1 MMRYSLPSGRR
12 NSLFLAPFT
21 FSEELPHTNMKRK
34 QDRGWL
40 IALFGIVAGFL
51 LGLWAGSQFL
61 PSLSQNSISSLNDA
75 QQDEYVALVAVN
87 YTQSGDLAEAEAQLV
102 ALGAPNNGYLVAGV
116 AEREINNGASP
127 LELSA
132 LSQLAMD
139 LGVQNSVLA
148 AYLPTPTIEVQP
160 SPTPAPP
167 TPTPFPPTP
176 TPVTQAATATPELPT
191 PTPEA
196 ATPTPEPQDPTPTSE
211 PATPT
216 PLPAPA
222 VVAVDTVNVR
232 GGPDTIYPVVGS
244 LAAGETAPLLGKDTS
259 GAWWQILLS
268 DSNEGW
274 VYAQIVD
281 TVGDVS
287 GISVAA
293 NIPAPPATPTP
304 SQPPTATPA
313 PKPAVDFV
321 VTGRRLWSPTE
332 NGGYFDGPSLHC
344 GEKRELYAIVTD
356 VNGQPLNG
364 VTLLGIYSKAEGVTG
379 SKGPGIAE
387 WVLGGGDGLRV
398 IRDVDGREVVSE
410 TIEGMTTDPR
420 AISDGDFMA
429 SGFCTD
435 AASCQYLRDN
445 LACFGHYSWDV
456 TFQRTY

>member
-1 MMRYSLPSGRR
+1 
-12 NSLFLAPFT
+12 
-21 FSEELPHTNMKRK
+21 MKRK

-40 IALFGIVAGFL
+40 IAIFGIVAGFL
-51 LGLWAGSQFL
+51 LGLWVGSQFL
-61 PSLSQNSISSLNDA
+61 PSLSQNSISSLSDA

-87 YTQSGDLAEAEAQLV
+87 FTQSGDLTEAEAQLV
-102 ALGAPNNGYLVAGV
+102 ALGAPNSGYLVAGV
-116 AEREINNGASP
+116 AERQINNGASL

-132 LSQLAMD
+132 LSQLAMA

-148 AYLPTPTIEVQP
+148 AYLPTPTLAVLP
-160 SPTPAPP
+160 SPTLAPP

-176 TPVTQAATATPELPT
+176 TPVSQDPTSTPELPT
-191 PTPEA
+191 PTPELS
-196 ATPTPEPQDPTPTSE
+196 TPTPESKDPTPTPE

-222 VVAVDTVNVR
+222 VIASDTINVR
-232 GGPDTIYPVVGS
+232 GGPGTAYPVVGS
-244 LAAGETAPLLGKDTS
+244 LAGGESAPIIGKDSS
-259 GAWWQILLS
+259 GAWWQIQLG
-268 DSNEGW
+268 DSAEGW
-274 VYAQIVD
+274 AYAEIVN

-293 NIPAPPATPTP
+293 NIPAPPATATP
-304 SQPPTATPA
+304 SAPPAATPA

-344 GEKRELYAIVTD
+344 GEKRELYATVTD
-356 VNGQPLNG
+356 ANGQPLNG

-379 SKGPGIAE
+379 TKGPGIAE
-387 WVLGGGDGLRV
+387 WVLGAGDGLRV

-410 TIEGMTTDPR
+410 TIEGMVTDPR
-420 AISDGDFMA
+420 GISDADFMA

-435 AASCQYLRDN
+435 AAGCQLLRDK
-445 LACFGHYSWDV
+445 LACYGHYSWDV
-456 TFQRTY
+456 SFQRTY